1 MHSFRVDAKFNLT
14 ALTDESDDQRLSQ
27 LELQMDEH
35 DDVLVNGNKEKM
47 EAEERKRRSS
57 ELEDAYTEMATI
69 PTAMAVKDGQVAD
82 MQLLIRG
89 NHLTPSTV
97 VPRGFPAVL
106 PAADASALP
115 AAESGRR
122 ELANWL
128 SSRSNP
134 LTARVIVNRIWHWHM
149 GQGIVE
155 TVDNFGKLGKKPAD
169 QDLLDWLAIEFIR
182 SGWSVKHLHRT
193 IMISNVYRRRARRFG
208 DPPSLDSLTGP
219 DSLTGLDSLTGPF
232 PPRRLEAEELR
243 DSLLHISDGL
253 NLEMHGKTL
262 PMRNHKIM
270 NGAEIKS
277 CNAVHAIPRRTLY
290 LPVIRSGLHEY
301 LTAFDFP
308 DPSMPVGKRNETTV
322 APQALYMMNSEF
334 VEQAAQRL
342 ANRLIAEHPTESA
355 RIEATYLRVL
365 GREPAPKERVYWS
378 VFLQNERRSPEEVWP
393 SVIRVLFSSNDF
405 IYVK

>member
-1 MHSFRVDAKFNLT
+1 
-14 ALTDESDDQRLSQ
+14 
-27 LELQMDEH
+27 
-35 DDVLVNGNKEKM
+35 
-47 EAEERKRRSS
+47 
-57 ELEDAYTEMATI
+57 
-69 PTAMAVKDGQVAD
+69 
-82 MQLLIRG
+82 
-89 NHLTPSTV
+89 
-97 VPRGFPAVL
+97 
-106 PAADASALP
+106 
-115 AAESGRR
+115 
-122 ELANWL
+122 
-128 SSRSNP
+128 
-134 LTARVIVNRIWHWHM
+134 
-149 GQGIVE
+149 
-155 TVDNFGKLGKKPAD
+155 
-169 QDLLDWLAIEFIR
+169 
-182 SGWSVKHLHRT
+182 
-193 IMISNVYRRRARRFG
+193 
-208 DPPSLDSLTGP
+208 
-219 DSLTGLDSLTGPF
+219 
-232 PPRRLEAEELR
+232 
-243 DSLLHISDGL
+243 
-253 NLEMHGKTL
+253 MHGKTL

-378 VFLQNERRSPEEVWP
+378 VFLQNERRSPEEAWP